1 MPSWHFCCTV
11 FFGKRSRIPA
21 LPRTGLILRPL
32 LVMGLSLSAV
42 TSFVFAQDVD
52 PELLEKLATTMAERY
67 EGADRFDM
75 EVWLHASEQR
85 LARFVDNQE
94 ERLEILN
101 RVYTEAHWQQ
111 LDPDLILAVMHV
123 ESAFDRFAISR
134 VGAQGLMQVMPFWR
148 LEIGR
153 PQDIL
158 TEIDT
163 NVRYGT
169 AILAHYL
176 KVAEGDL
183 VDALARYNGS
193 RGRLNYP
200 ERVVGRWRT
209 VWHNKSSDELPVL
222 QASCAIYGLEACRNQ

>member
-1 MPSWHFCCTV
+1 MRWLTTTLIGVVGMV
-11 FFGKRSRIPA
+11 FAWLPGPARGATEIDPA
-21 LPRTGLILRPL
+21 LLE
-32 LVMGLSLSAV
+32 SLAAS
-42 TSFVFAQDVD
+42 
-52 PELLEKLATTMAERY
+52 MAEQY
-67 EGADRFDM
+67 HDTDRFDA

-85 LARFVDNQE
+85 LARYIDDHD
-94 ERLEILN
+94 ERLTLLQTVYREAN
-101 RVYTEAHWQQ
+101 RHQ
-111 LDPDLILAVMHV
+111 LDADLVLAVMQV

-158 TEIDT
+158 TDMDT

-176 KVAEGDL
+176 VVSNGDL

-193 RGRLNYP
+193 RGRLKYP
-200 ERVVGRWRT
+200 EKVVAAWRRVWRHKT
-209 VWHNKSSDELPVL
+209 SDELPQL
-222 QASCAIYGLEACRNQ
+222 QSSCSNYGLRACRYQ